1 MWTLASDVDGT
12 LTGDRDALARLSSRL
27 CELRTSGKLFLM
39 LSTGRR
45 LSANTGPTSLD
56 LPYD

>member
-12 LTGDRDALARLSSRL
+12 LTGGRAALDRLSSRL
-27 CELRTSGKLFLM
+27 GELRTAGKLFLM

-45 LSANTGPTSLD
+45 LDQVIAGLA
-56 LPYD
+56 